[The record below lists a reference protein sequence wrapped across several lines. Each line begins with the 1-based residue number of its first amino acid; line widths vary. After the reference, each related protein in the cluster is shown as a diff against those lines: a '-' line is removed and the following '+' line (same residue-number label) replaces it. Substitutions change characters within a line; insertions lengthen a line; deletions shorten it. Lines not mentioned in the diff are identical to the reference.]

1 MYLYPL
7 AAELATHLRSL
18 DPIIP
23 HQDVAVYAWDL
34 ASLITQAS
42 YCLTFLVSAGF
53 PPHVVEPFQA
63 CVEDIMAFS
72 DVPQG
77 QEIPNLEH
85 VSEHLSAVT
94 FEVAVLAYA
103 VLARGRARLGRKLC
117 LEAVLTEEGQMRVRA
132 MHRPRLI
139 VMDEPTL
146 AIPPATSLQ
155 ASVEPNGVACQT
167 GTAAVGSAQNQP
179 QSSVSRAE
187 NGVPLDEL
195 ALADMEDAVRA
206 IGEAGIDVDAPT
218 KLGLGEALISQR
230 RGT

>member
-1 MYLYPL
+1 
-7 AAELATHLRSL
+7 
-18 DPIIP
+18 
-23 HQDVAVYAWDL
+23 
-34 ASLITQAS
+34 
-42 YCLTFLVSAGF
+42 
-53 PPHVVEPFQA
+53 
-63 CVEDIMAFS
+63 MAFS

-85 VSEHLSAVT
+85 VSERLSAVT

-132 MHRPRLI
+132 MHRPRLV
-139 VMDEPTL
+139 VMDEPTV

-155 ASVEPNGVACQT
+155 ASVEPDGVARPT
-167 GTAAVGSAQNQP
+167 DTAAAAATVGLTENQP

-187 NGVPLDEL
+187 IGVPLDER

-230 RGT
+230 RST